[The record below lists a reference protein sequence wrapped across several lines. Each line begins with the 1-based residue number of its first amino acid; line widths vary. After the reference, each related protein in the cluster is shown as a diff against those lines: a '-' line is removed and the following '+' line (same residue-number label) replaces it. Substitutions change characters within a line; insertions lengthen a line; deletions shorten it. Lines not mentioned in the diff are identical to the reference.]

1 MSMRDVSARRLG
13 FVGFWGAVACALVL
27 SGCATR
33 AAALRQIPPPLPP
46 GPLFSPRAT
55 FRFAVVHTPKPGIPV
70 LSKVEELVRERFT
83 ALRLAGEGRGAA
95 PLPTV
100 RASERALKDHPLPE
114 QGMLEIAARGL
125 SPQAQAQ
132 LAASERVTVLE
143 FTTEPPAFEA
153 VRQAHELALEL
164 ARASGGLLWDEH
176 AGEFFSV
183 EDWHERRLED
193 WDGGEPLLAR
203 HFNTRVYAEWDGTV
217 RLVTSGLGTFGLPDL
232 GVQQV
237 PAPLAGMVGTFMNLA
252 AQLMLE
258 GTAIREDGAF
268 PVAVDALKLASY
280 REALLGQV
288 APGAPRRTLMGLLPV
303 DPSDVDGENRL
314 LEIIF
319 QARPGDSPSER
330 PYAAIA
336 EVFGAQAEIVHVED
350 DPELLAASRRAVEA
364 LLTRIKPR
372 FQEGLELESKLFVKA
387 RFTTRD
393 GGLEWMWVHVTRWE
407 GGLLHGLLTSEPA
420 EVPGLKAGS
429 PVTVEEDSLFD
440 YILEREGG
448 TTEGN
453 ETQRLLLERS
463 GKARNPQGRE

>member
-1 MSMRDVSARRLG
+1 MSVRGVTARRLG
-13 FVGFWGAVACALVL
+13 FWGAVVCALVL

-33 AAALRQIPPPLPP
+33 AATPRSTPPLLPP

-70 LSKVEELVRERFT
+70 LPKVEELVRERFT
-83 ALRLAGEGRGAA
+83 ALRLAGEGA

-114 QGMLEIAARGL
+114 QRMLELAARGL
-125 SPQAQAQ
+125 SPQEQAQ

-153 VRQAHELALEL
+153 VRQAHALALEL

-183 EDWHERRLED
+183 EGWHERRLEG
-193 WDGGEPLLAR
+193 WDGGEPILQR
-203 HFNTRVYAEWDGTV
+203 HFNTRVYAEWDGTS
-217 RLVTSGLGTFGLPDL
+217 RLMTAGLGTFGLPDL

-237 PAPLAGMVGTFMNLA
+237 PAPLSGTVGTFMNLV

-258 GTAIREDGAF
+258 GTAIRKDGVF
-268 PVAVDALKLASY
+268 PITVDALKLASY
-280 REALLGQV
+280 REALLQQV
-288 APGAPRRTLMGLLPV
+288 PPEAPRRTLIGLLPV
-303 DPSDVDGENRL
+303 DPNDVEGENRL

-319 QARPGDSPSER
+319 KARPGDNPSER

-336 EVFGAQAEIVHVED
+336 EVFGTQAEIVHVEE
-350 DPELLAASRRAVEA
+350 DPELLAASRRAVET
-364 LLTRIKPR
+364 LLTRVKPR
-372 FQEGLELESKLFVKA
+372 FQEGLELESKLLVKA
-387 RFTTRD
+387 RFTTHD
-393 GGLEWMWVHVTRWE
+393 GGIEWMWVHVTRWE
-407 GGLLHGLLTSEPA
+407 GSVLHGVLNSEPEA
-420 EVPGLKAGS
+420 VPELKAGA
-429 PVTVEEDSLFD
+429 PVTVGEDSLFD

-453 ETQRLLLERS
+453 ETQRLLLERA
-463 GKARNPQGRE
+463 GQAR